1 MSMSQ
6 ELSNFAAEKNIHIN
20 GIEGMPEL
28 GLTSVI
34 YENPWDRQDDSL
46 YIANGMKLTMS
57 KMPDG
62 SIHALNKVSKTYKLV
77 QHDEALLG
85 CLNAIYNG
93 MPEFGNPQIDV
104 SFRDN
109 GGRMMAKIKS
119 SKGIEI
125 AEKDVVYPQLV
136 LSNSAD
142 LSKRFTLA
150 FGVFRFVCSNGLVI
164 PDHRFPD
171 HVKIKKLHKE
181 GTLNLET
188 ILESMVQ
195 VGKGINSAVLTW
207 NEYTKKAIAKD
218 ELIQI
223 VEGVLS
229 ENQTKNILQ
238 LDIRGGS
245 GNLEKAFT
253 GGNTTTVWNAYN
265 AVTQFL
271 TDSNR
276 NDDTTLE
283 RGRKISERFD
293 ELVGITV
300 H

>member
-6 ELSNFAAEKNIHIN
+6 ELSNFIAEKNILIN
-20 GIEGMPEL
+20 GIESMPEL
-28 GLTSVI
+28 GLTNVI
-34 YENPWDRQDDSL
+34 YENPWDAEDDSL
-46 YIANGMKLTMS
+46 YVAGGMKLTMS
-57 KMPDG
+57 KTSDG
-62 SIHALNKVSKTYKLV
+62 MVHALNKVSKTYKLV

-85 CLNAIYNG
+85 SLKAIYDG
-93 MPEFGNPQIDV
+93 MPDFGTPKIDV

-119 SKGIEI
+119 EHGIEI

-171 HVKIKKLHKE
+171 CVKIKKLHKE
-181 GTLNLET
+181 GTLNLES
-188 ILESMVQ
+188 ILASMVQ
-195 VGKGINSAVLTW
+195 VGQGINSAVLTW
-207 NEYTKKAIAKD
+207 NEYTKKAIAK
-218 ELIQI
+218 
-223 VEGVLS
+223 VEMENVVDGILS
-229 ENQTKNILQ
+229 PTQFKNILE
-238 LDIRGGS
+238 LDIRGGE
-245 GNLEKAFT
+245 GNLETVFKNGST
-253 GGNTTTVWNAYN
+253 SVWNAYN

-271 TDSNR
+271 TDNNK

-283 RGRKISERFD
+283 RGRRISERFD

>member
-6 ELSNFAAEKNIHIN
+6 ELSNFVAEKNIHIA
-20 GIEGMPEL
+20 GLDAMPEL
-28 GLTSVI
+28 GLTNVI
-34 YENPWDRQDDSL
+34 FENPWDRQDESL
-46 YIANGMKLTMS
+46 YIAGGMKLTMS

-62 SIHALNKVSKTYKLV
+62 SIHALNKVSKSYKLV

-85 CLNAIYNG
+85 SLKAIYEG
-93 MPEFGNPQIDV
+93 MPDFGNPSV
-104 SFRDN
+104 NLNFRDN
-109 GGRMMAKIKS
+109 GGRMMARIKS
-119 SKGIEI
+119 NKGIEI
-125 AEKDVVYPQLV
+125 TEKDIVYPELV

-150 FGVFRFVCSNGLVI
+150 FGVFRLVCSNGLVI

-188 ILESMVQ
+188 ILDSMVQ
-195 VGKGINSAVLTW
+195 VGRGIGDAVLTW
-207 NEYTKKAIAKD
+207 NEYTKRAIARD

-223 VEGVLS
+223 TEGVLS
-229 ENQTKNILQ
+229 ENQVKNILT
-238 LDIRGGS
+238 LDIRGGNGS
-245 GNLEKAFT
+245 LEKAFT
-253 GGNTTTVWNAYN
+253 GNNKTTVWNAYN

-271 TDSNR
+271 TDNNR

-283 RGRKISERFD
+283 RGRRISERFD
-293 ELVGITV
+293 ELVGVTV

>member
-1 MSMSQ
+1 MNQ
-6 ELSNFAAEKNIHIN
+6 DLSNFVAEKNIQIS
-20 GIEGMPEL
+20 GFDSMPEL
-28 GLTSVI
+28 GLTEVI
-34 YENPWDRQDDSL
+34 FENPWDKEDQGL

-85 CLNAIYNG
+85 CLKSIYEG
-93 MPEFGNPQIDV
+93 MPQFGNPV
-104 SFRDN
+104 VNLNFRDN
-109 GGRMMAKIKS
+109 GGRMMARIKS
-119 SKGIEI
+119 SNGIEI
-125 AEKDVVYPQLV
+125 AEKDVVYPELV

-150 FGVFRFVCSNGLVI
+150 FGVFRLVCSNGLVI

-188 ILESMVQ
+188 ILDSMVQ
-195 VGKGINSAVLTW
+195 IGKGLNTAIITW
-207 NEYTKKAIAKD
+207 NEYTKKAIARS
-218 ELIQI
+218 EMEQI
-223 VEGVLS
+223 VEGILS
-229 ENQTKNILQ
+229 PNQFKNILE
-238 LDIRGGS
+238 LDIRGGHGS
-245 GNLEKAFT
+245 LESSFT
-253 GGNTTTVWNAYN
+253 GDKKTTVWNAYN

-271 TDSNR
+271 TDNNK